1 MDFSFLRNWF
11 STTGAA
17 TGSEPGNTEQPDSIS
32 VDDGKYEMKEYDD
45 EFEIIEDYEF
55 INRADP
61 NEPCSLPSDY
71 KIDES
76 IVKIAGFDK
85 EKLLEMGNFC
95 KISYGD
101 DDDKLSKKRCNNL
114 AQGVYKTEFETAED
128 FEIIPSTEKM
138 YKTRAELISEGY
150 EIIPFSNSFEEDAGH
165 VFIKGKE
172 ITVAYH
178 GTRGLNDGI
187 TDANVLFTTSEFLP
201 EGGRIHR
208 GFYNSFTD
216 SWSNLY
222 GILKSYAEKQES
234 EIKDFKI
241 NLTGHSMGG
250 AIAKIAALC
259 LNKTEGAEDV
269 HVATFGDPRV
279 FDLTASEFYNDVL
292 QEKTIRVTQHRQD
305 PVPAVSPGICG
316 YAHVGAQLRI
326 SVPEGYFVHQMD
338 GYHEAIKIMDEN
350 DFQSNNNVSLF
361 YYPSRILSRI
371 NCAVLGNAQ
380 YYAANLGDY
389 ILGGQNFFE
398 KVKKEY
404 QDKNLE
410 NLSKLEQTE
419 VKQMAYQNAFSTTR
433 SL

>member
-11 STTGAA
+11 STTSTGA
-17 TGSEPGNTEQPDSIS
+17 SSIDSQLEQSSSILADDSKCKI
-32 VDDGKYEMKEYDD
+32 DD
-45 EFEIIEDYEF
+45 EF
-55 INRADP
+55 INPADS
-61 NEPCSLPSDY
+61 NEPRSLPSDY
-71 KIDES
+71 QIDES
-76 IVKIAGFDK
+76 IVEIAGFNK
-85 EKLLEMGNFC
+85 EKLLKMSNFC

-101 DDDKLSKKRCNNL
+101 DDNKLSEKRCNAL
-114 AQGVYKTEFETAED
+114 AEEVYKTGFEVTTEGY
-128 FEIIPSTEKM
+128 EIIPSPEKM

-150 EIIPFSNSFEEDAGH
+150 EIIPFGNSFEKDAGH

-178 GTRGLNDGI
+178 GTRGFNDGI
-187 TDANVLFTTSEFLP
+187 TDANVLFTTSELLP
-201 EGGRIHR
+201 EGGRMHR

-216 SWSNLY
+216 SWPNLY

-292 QEKTIRVTQHRQD
+292 QEKTIRVTQHKQD

-326 SVPEGYFVHQMD
+326 SVPEGYFVHQID

-350 DFQSNNNVSLF
+350 DFRSNNNVSLF

-371 NCAVLGNAQ
+371 NSAVLGNAQ
-380 YYAANLGDY
+380 YYAAKLGGY
-389 ILGGQNFFE
+389 ILGGSNFFE

-404 QDKNLE
+404 QNDKFEVLE
-410 NLSKLEQTE
+410 VEQIAHE
-419 VKQMAYQNAFSTTR
+419 NSSSIAMGG
-433 SL
+433 

>member
-11 STTGAA
+11 STTSTGA
-17 TGSEPGNTEQPDSIS
+17 SSIDSQLEQSSSILADDSKCKI
-32 VDDGKYEMKEYDD
+32 DD
-45 EFEIIEDYEF
+45 EF
-55 INRADP
+55 INPADP
-61 NEPCSLPSDY
+61 NEPRSLPSDY
-71 KIDES
+71 QIDES
-76 IVKIAGFDK
+76 IVGIAGFDR
-85 EKLLEMGNFC
+85 EKLLKMSNFC

-101 DDDKLSKKRCNNL
+101 DDNKLSEKRCNTL
-114 AQGVYKTEFETAED
+114 AEEVYKTGFEVTTEGY
-128 FEIIPSTEKM
+128 EIIPSPEKM

-178 GTRGLNDGI
+178 GTRGFNDGI
-187 TDANVLFTTSEFLP
+187 TDANVLFTTSELLP
-201 EGGRIHR
+201 EGGRMHR

-216 SWSNLY
+216 SWPNLY

-259 LNKTEGAEDV
+259 LNKTEGAENV

-292 QEKTIRVTQHRQD
+292 QEKTIRVTHHQRD
-305 PVPAVSPGICG
+305 PVPALCPGSFG
-316 YAHVGAQLRI
+316 YAHVGAQLR
-326 SVPEGYFVHQMD
+326 VPTPERYSGLVSHFHGLD
-338 GYHEAIKIMDEN
+338 GYHEAIKIMDED

-371 NCAVLGNAQ
+371 NSAVLGNAQ
-380 YYAANLGDY
+380 YYAAKLGGY
-389 ILGGQNFFE
+389 ILGGSNFFE

-404 QDKNLE
+404 QNDKFEVLE
-410 NLSKLEQTE
+410 VEQIAHE
-419 VKQMAYQNAFSTTR
+419 NSSSIAMGG
-433 SL
+433 

>member
-11 STTGAA
+11 STTSTGA
-17 TGSEPGNTEQPDSIS
+17 SSIDSQLEQSSSILADDSKCKI
-32 VDDGKYEMKEYDD
+32 DD
-45 EFEIIEDYEF
+45 EF
-55 INRADP
+55 INPADP

-71 KIDES
+71 QIDES
-76 IVKIAGFDK
+76 IVGIAGFGR
-85 EKLLEMGNFC
+85 EKLLKMSNFC

-101 DDDKLSKKRCNNL
+101 DDSKLSEKRCNTL
-114 AQGVYKTEFETAED
+114 AEEVYKTGFEVTTEGY
-128 FEIIPSTEKM
+128 EIIPYPEKM

-150 EIIPFSNSFEEDAGH
+150 VIIPFSNSFEEDAGH

-178 GTRGLNDGI
+178 GTRGFNDGI
-187 TDANVLFTTSEFLP
+187 TDANVLFTTSELLP
-201 EGGRIHR
+201 EGGRMPR

-216 SWSNLY
+216 SWPNLY

-259 LNKTEGAEDV
+259 LNKTEGAENV

-279 FDLTASEFYNDVL
+279 FDLTTSEFYNGVL
-292 QEKTIRVTQHRQD
+292 QEKTIRVTHHQRD
-305 PVPAVSPGICG
+305 PVPALCPGSFG
-316 YAHVGAQLRI
+316 YAHVGAQLR
-326 SVPEGYFVHQMD
+326 VPTPERYSGLVSHFHGLD
-338 GYHEAIKIMDEN
+338 GYHEAIKIMDED

-361 YYPSRILSRI
+361 YYTSRILSRI
-371 NCAVLGNAQ
+371 NSAVLGNAQ
-380 YYAANLGDY
+380 YYAAKLVGY
-389 ILGGQNFFE
+389 ILGGSNFFE

-404 QDKNLE
+404 QNDKFEVLE
-410 NLSKLEQTE
+410 VEQTAHE
-419 VKQMAYQNAFSTTR
+419 NSSSIAIGG
-433 SL
+433 

>member
-11 STTGAA
+11 STTGTSASSIDSQL
-17 TGSEPGNTEQPDSIS
+17 GDVEQSSSILA
-32 VDDGKYEMKEYDD
+32 DNGKYKVDD

-55 INRADP
+55 INPADP
-61 NEPCSLPSDY
+61 NEPHSLPSSH

-76 IVKIAGFDK
+76 IVEIAGFNK
-85 EKLLEMGNFC
+85 EKLLEMSNFS

-101 DDDKLSKKRCNNL
+101 DDNKLSEKRCNTL
-114 AQGVYKTEFETAED
+114 AEEVYKTGFEVTTEGY
-128 FEIIPSTEKM
+128 EIIPLPEKM

-150 EIIPFSNSFEEDAGH
+150 EIIPFGNSFEEDAGH

-172 ITVAYH
+172 ITIAYH
-178 GTRGLNDGI
+178 GTRLNHGLNDVI
-187 TDANVLFTTSEFLP
+187 TDLNASFTTSELLP
-201 EGGRIHR
+201 DGGRIHR

-216 SWSNLY
+216 SWPNLY
-222 GILKSYAEKQES
+222 GILKSHAEKQGS

-259 LNKTEGAEDV
+259 LNKTERAEDI

-279 FDLTASEFYNDVL
+279 FDLTASKFYNDVL

-305 PVPAVSPGICG
+305 PVPAVSPGLFG

-326 SVPEGYFVHQMD
+326 SAPEGYSFHKID
-338 GYHEAIKIMDEN
+338 GYHEAVKVMDES
-350 DFQSNNNVSLF
+350 DFKSNNNVSLF
-361 YYPSRILSRI
+361 YYPVRALSQI
-371 NCAVLGNAQ
+371 NSAVLDNAQ
-380 YYAANLGDY
+380 YYAANAVNY
-389 ILGGQNFFE
+389 IFGGSNFFE
-398 KVKKEY
+398 
-404 QDKNLE
+404 
-410 NLSKLEQTE
+410 E
-419 VKQMAYQNAFSTTR
+419 VKNKNSSQIEQAEVVQSKIAYENYLSTAR

>member
-11 STTGAA
+11 STTSTGASSI
-17 TGSEPGNTEQPDSIS
+17 GSQLEQSSSILADDSKCKI
-32 VDDGKYEMKEYDD
+32 DD
-45 EFEIIEDYEF
+45 EF
-55 INRADP
+55 INPADP
-61 NEPCSLPSDY
+61 NEPRSLPSDY
-71 KIDES
+71 QIDES
-76 IVKIAGFDK
+76 IVGIAGFDR
-85 EKLLEMGNFC
+85 EKLLKMSNFC

-101 DDDKLSKKRCNNL
+101 DDNKLSEKRCNTL
-114 AQGVYKTEFETAED
+114 AEEVYKTGFEVTTEGY
-128 FEIIPSTEKM
+128 EIIPSPEKM

-150 EIIPFSNSFEEDAGH
+150 EIIPFGNSFEKDAGH

-172 ITVAYH
+172 ITIAYH
-178 GTRGLNDGI
+178 GTRLSHSVNDGI
-187 TDANVLFTTSEFLP
+187 TDANVLFTTSELLP
-201 EGGRIHR
+201 EGGRMHR

-216 SWSNLY
+216 SWPNLY

-259 LNKTEGAEDV
+259 LNKTEGAENV

-326 SVPEGYFVHQMD
+326 SVPEEYFVHQID

-350 DFQSNNNVSLF
+350 DFRSNNNVSLF

-380 YYAANLGDY
+380 YYAAKLGGY
-389 ILGGQNFFE
+389 ILGGSNFFE

-404 QDKNLE
+404 QNDKFEVLE
-410 NLSKLEQTE
+410 VEQIAHE
-419 VKQMAYQNAFSTTR
+419 NSSSIAMGG
-433 SL
+433 